1 MVVQSDRPGRYM
13 PRDEGAGTASLA
25 HEHSPEAVTMFRPGW
40 RSSAA
45 LVRGAFR
52 SLVSGQALGQLGD
65 GLTQIAFAQL
75 VVFDIGRGAS
85 PGRIAGILAVTLLPF
100 SLVGPLGG
108 VLIDRWDRRRTLIIA
123 SLCRASLAAV
133 AIAAAALRSEVLA
146 YAGVVL
152 LLSSSRFVLDAKG
165 AVLPRTVEARDLVR
179 ANAISG
185 LIGMTAAF
193 IGAVGGAMFVSWSVM
208 AGFLLGAGAYFAASV
223 CFARLPAVGG
233 GTRTNTVAAV
243 VVQLAREL
251 RTGAAVIVRTP
262 DLRRPLTAVSLHRL
276 LLGAG
281 FVLLVLVADHRY
293 HLQASGYGL
302 AIAVTGVAAVAGTVS
317 APWVS
322 GRWPPRVLLPLAF
335 LPPAAAVA
343 VVGYAPSLAS
353 LVCAVAV
360 AAVSFQSLK
369 VISDALVGRNSP
381 DAVRG
386 RVFAIYD
393 VLYNVAFV
401 LAGLLMIPFWQL
413 GREQA
418 LASWLAVG
426 FFGGWLVMARMTRAW
441 PFRLDRGHHP
451 HGRPGKRLGLR
462 RAAPLPGRWWMRG
475 AALLCGAVVVIVF
488 PRPTLWWAA
497 WFMLTPWLIVIRRAP
512 SAREAAVRGWWAAV
526 GFLVAVHYWLLPS
539 TTVFLTVIAALLG
552 LLWVPWAALAWRLLS
567 GELTPRR
574 IAAALAVIPAGWVL
588 IEAARSWSALGGPWG
603 LLGASQWRAPPLLAS
618 AALGGVWLVSFLIVA
633 ANVGVTG
640 LVEAPVWRTKVTA
653 AVVVAAVVAVGPI
666 WFALEPPPRGAATL
680 SVAVVQAGV
689 VPNSAQRLSD
699 EVAATDRLPSGRF
712 GLVVWGESSVG
723 FDLFTRP
730 DLQRELEAV
739 AGRVGA
745 NLLVNVDAASPSGAI
760 RKTAALLD
768 AHAILGTY
776 QKMRLVPFGEYIPMR
791 PLLGW
796 LDSFT
801 KAAAV
806 NRDRG
811 KQIVV
816 MRDGNLSFAPLIC
829 FESAFPDMS
838 RTAANRGAQLLVF
851 QSATTTFQG
860 SWAPDQHASLAAVR
874 AAETGRPALQATLS
888 GTTAAFDAQGRRLLW
903 HPGATGTAIVDLPIA
918 AANTPFDRFGD
929 WVPATCIVAVVL
941 AVLVISLDEAR
952 PAGRADPDQGVE
964 SSPEHASPGQDE
976 G

>member
-1 MVVQSDRPGRYM
+1 M

-146 YAGVVL
+146 YVGVVL

-322 GRWPPRVLLPLAF
+322 GRWPPRVLLPVAF
-335 LPPAAAVA
+335 LPPAAAIA

-441 PFRLDRGHHP
+441 PFRLDRGRHP

-497 WFMLTPWLIVIRRAP
+497 WFILTPWLIVIRRAP

-539 TTVFLTVIAALLG
+539 TTVFLPVIAALLG

-567 GELTPRR
+567 GELTRRR

-653 AVVVAAVVAVGPI
+653 AVFVAAAVAVGPI

-760 RKTAALLD
+760 RKTGALLD

-816 MRDGNLSFAPLIC
+816 MRDSNLSFAPLIC

-860 SWAPDQHASLAAVR
+860 SWAQDQHASLAAVR

-941 AVLVISLDEAR
+941 AVLVISLAEAR

>member
-1 MVVQSDRPGRYM
+1 M
-13 PRDEGAGTASLA
+13 PRDKDVGTASLA
-25 HEHSPEAVTMFRPGW
+25 PDHSAEAVTMFRPGW
-40 RSSAA
+40 RASAA

-52 SLVSGQALGQLGD
+52 TLVSGQALGQLGD

-100 SLVGPLGG
+100 CLVGPLGG
-108 VLIDRWDRRRTLIIA
+108 VLIDRWDRRRTLIVA

-146 YAGVVL
+146 YTGVVL

-185 LIGMTAAF
+185 LVGMTAAF

-208 AGFLLGAGAYFAASV
+208 AGFLLGAGAYVAASV

-233 GTRTNTVAAV
+233 GTRTDTVAAV

-262 DLRRPLTAVSLHRL
+262 DLRRPLAAVSLHRL

-302 AIAVTGVAAVAGTVS
+302 AIAVTGAAAVVGTVS

-369 VISDALVGRNSP
+369 VIADALVGRNSP
-381 DAVRG
+381 DEVRG

-418 LASWLAVG
+418 LARWLAVG
-426 FFGGWLVMARMTRAW
+426 FFVGWLVMARMTRAW
-441 PFRLDRGHHP
+441 PFRPDRGRP
-451 HGRPGKRLGLR
+451 HGRPGKWLRLR
-462 RAAPLPGRWWMRG
+462 RGTQPPLPGRWRMRG

-539 TTVFLTVIAALLG
+539 TTVFLPVIATLLG

-574 IAAALAVIPAGWVL
+574 LAAALVVIPAGWVL

-603 LLGASQWRAPPLLAS
+603 LIGASQWRAPPLLAA

-633 ANVGVTG
+633 ANVGIAG
-640 LVEAPVWRTKVTA
+640 LIEAPKWRTKVAA

-666 WFALEPPPRGAATL
+666 WFALEAPPRDAATL
-680 SVAVVQAGV
+680 SVAIVQAGV

-699 EVAATDRLPSGRF
+699 EVAATDRLPPGRF

-739 AGRVGA
+739 AGRLGA
-745 NLLVNVDAASPSGAI
+745 NLLVNVDAASPGGAI

-768 AHAILGTY
+768 AHAIIGTY

-874 AAETGRPALQATLS
+874 AAETGRPALHATLS

-929 WVPATCIVAVVL
+929 WVPATCIVAVAFAL
-941 AVLVISLDEAR
+941 LVISLADAR
-952 PAGRADPDQGVE
+952 PAGRPDLDDDVE
-964 SSPEHASPGQDE
+964 SFPEHASPGQDE

>member
-1 MVVQSDRPGRYM
+1 
-13 PRDEGAGTASLA
+13 
-25 HEHSPEAVTMFRPGW
+25 
-40 RSSAA
+40 
-45 LVRGAFR
+45 
-52 SLVSGQALGQLGD
+52 
-65 GLTQIAFAQL
+65 
-75 VVFDIGRGAS
+75 
-85 PGRIAGILAVTLLPF
+85 
-100 SLVGPLGG
+100 
-108 VLIDRWDRRRTLIIA
+108 
-123 SLCRASLAAV
+123 
-133 AIAAAALRSEVLA
+133 
-146 YAGVVL
+146 
-152 LLSSSRFVLDAKG
+152 
-165 AVLPRTVEARDLVR
+165 
-179 ANAISG
+179 
-185 LIGMTAAF
+185 
-193 IGAVGGAMFVSWSVM
+193 
-208 AGFLLGAGAYFAASV
+208 
-223 CFARLPAVGG
+223 
-233 GTRTNTVAAV
+233 
-243 VVQLAREL
+243 
-251 RTGAAVIVRTP
+251 
-262 DLRRPLTAVSLHRL
+262 
-276 LLGAG
+276 
-281 FVLLVLVADHRY
+281 
-293 HLQASGYGL
+293 
-302 AIAVTGVAAVAGTVS
+302 
-317 APWVS
+317 
-322 GRWPPRVLLPLAF
+322 
-335 LPPAAAVA
+335 
-343 VVGYAPSLAS
+343 
-353 LVCAVAV
+353 
-360 AAVSFQSLK
+360 
-369 VISDALVGRNSP
+369 
-381 DAVRG
+381 
-386 RVFAIYD
+386 
-393 VLYNVAFV
+393 
-401 LAGLLMIPFWQL
+401 
-413 GREQA
+413 
-418 LASWLAVG
+418 
-426 FFGGWLVMARMTRAW
+426 
-441 PFRLDRGHHP
+441 
-451 HGRPGKRLGLR
+451 
-462 RAAPLPGRWWMRG
+462 MRG

-539 TTVFLTVIAALLG
+539 TTVFLPVIAALLG

-640 LVEAPVWRTKVTA
+640 LVEAPEWRTKVTA

-689 VPNSAQRLSD
+689 VPNSAQRLND
-699 EVAATDRLPSGRF
+699 EVAATDRLPPGRF

-860 SWAPDQHASLAAVR
+860 SWAQDQHASLAAVR

-941 AVLVISLDEAR
+941 AVLVISLAEAR

>member
-1 MVVQSDRPGRYM
+1 
-13 PRDEGAGTASLA
+13 
-25 HEHSPEAVTMFRPGW
+25 
-40 RSSAA
+40 
-45 LVRGAFR
+45 
-52 SLVSGQALGQLGD
+52 
-65 GLTQIAFAQL
+65 
-75 VVFDIGRGAS
+75 
-85 PGRIAGILAVTLLPF
+85 
-100 SLVGPLGG
+100 
-108 VLIDRWDRRRTLIIA
+108 
-123 SLCRASLAAV
+123 
-133 AIAAAALRSEVLA
+133 
-146 YAGVVL
+146 
-152 LLSSSRFVLDAKG
+152 
-165 AVLPRTVEARDLVR
+165 
-179 ANAISG
+179 
-185 LIGMTAAF
+185 
-193 IGAVGGAMFVSWSVM
+193 
-208 AGFLLGAGAYFAASV
+208 
-223 CFARLPAVGG
+223 
-233 GTRTNTVAAV
+233 
-243 VVQLAREL
+243 
-251 RTGAAVIVRTP
+251 
-262 DLRRPLTAVSLHRL
+262 
-276 LLGAG
+276 
-281 FVLLVLVADHRY
+281 
-293 HLQASGYGL
+293 
-302 AIAVTGVAAVAGTVS
+302 
-317 APWVS
+317 
-322 GRWPPRVLLPLAF
+322 
-335 LPPAAAVA
+335 
-343 VVGYAPSLAS
+343 
-353 LVCAVAV
+353 
-360 AAVSFQSLK
+360 
-369 VISDALVGRNSP
+369 
-381 DAVRG
+381 
-386 RVFAIYD
+386 
-393 VLYNVAFV
+393 
-401 LAGLLMIPFWQL
+401 
-413 GREQA
+413 
-418 LASWLAVG
+418 
-426 FFGGWLVMARMTRAW
+426 
-441 PFRLDRGHHP
+441 
-451 HGRPGKRLGLR
+451 
-462 RAAPLPGRWWMRG
+462 MRG

-539 TTVFLTVIAALLG
+539 TTVFLPVIAALLG

-567 GELTPRR
+567 GELTRRR

-699 EVAATDRLPSGRF
+699 EVAATDRLPPGRF

-941 AVLVISLDEAR
+941 AVLVISLAETR
-952 PAGRADPDQGVE
+952 PAGGADPDHGVE
-964 SSPEHASPGQDE
+964 SFPEQEPPGRDE

>member
-1 MVVQSDRPGRYM
+1 MVVQSDRPGRYL
-13 PRDEGAGTASLA
+13 PRDESAGTASLA

-146 YAGVVL
+146 YVGVVL

-251 RTGAAVIVRTP
+251 RAGAAVIVRTP

-539 TTVFLTVIAALLG
+539 TTVFLPVIAALLG

-860 SWAPDQHASLAAVR
+860 SWAQDQHASLAAVR

-941 AVLVISLDEAR
+941 AVLVISLAETR
-952 PAGRADPDQGVE
+952 PAGGADPDHGVE
-964 SSPEHASPGQDE
+964 SFPEQEPPGRDE

>member
-1 MVVQSDRPGRYM
+1 
-13 PRDEGAGTASLA
+13 
-25 HEHSPEAVTMFRPGW
+25 MFRPGW

-146 YAGVVL
+146 YVGVVL

-293 HLQASGYGL
+293 DLQASGYGL

-322 GRWPPRVLLPLAF
+322 GRWPPRVLLPVAF
-335 LPPAAAVA
+335 LPPAAAIA

-401 LAGLLMIPFWQL
+401 LAGLLMIPIWQL

-451 HGRPGKRLGLR
+451 HGRPGKRLRLR

-539 TTVFLTVIAALLG
+539 TTVFLPVIAALLG

-567 GELTPRR
+567 GEVTRRR

-653 AVVVAAVVAVGPI
+653 AVVVAAAVAVGPI

-699 EVAATDRLPSGRF
+699 EVAATDRLPPGRF

-730 DLQRELEAV
+730 DLQRELEAL

-860 SWAPDQHASLAAVR
+860 SWAQDQHASLAAVR

-941 AVLVISLDEAR
+941 AVLVISLAETR
-952 PAGRADPDQGVE
+952 PAGGADPAHGVE
-964 SSPEHASPGQDE
+964 SFPEQEPPGRDE

>member
-1 MVVQSDRPGRYM
+1 M

-293 HLQASGYGL
+293 DLQASGYGL

-322 GRWPPRVLLPLAF
+322 GRWPPRVLLPVAF
-335 LPPAAAVA
+335 LPPAAAIA

-539 TTVFLTVIAALLG
+539 TTVFLPVIAALLG

-567 GELTPRR
+567 GEVTRRR

-666 WFALEPPPRGAATL
+666 WFALEPSPRGAATL

-699 EVAATDRLPSGRF
+699 EVAATDQLPPGRF

-903 HPGATGTAIVDLPIA
+903 HPGATGTAIVDLPVA

-941 AVLVISLDEAR
+941 AVLVISLAETR
-952 PAGRADPDQGVE
+952 PAGGADPDHGVE
-964 SSPEHASPGQDE
+964 SFPEQEPPGRDE

>member
-1 MVVQSDRPGRYM
+1 M

-233 GTRTNTVAAV
+233 GTRTNTVAAL

-293 HLQASGYGL
+293 DLQASGYGL

-322 GRWPPRVLLPLAF
+322 GRWPPRVLLPVAF
-335 LPPAAAVA
+335 LPPAAAIA

-451 HGRPGKRLGLR
+451 HGRPGKRLRLR

-539 TTVFLTVIAALLG
+539 TTVFLPVIAALLG

-567 GELTPRR
+567 GELTRRR

-653 AVVVAAVVAVGPI
+653 AVVVAAAVAVGPI

-699 EVAATDRLPSGRF
+699 EVAATDRLPPGRF

-816 MRDGNLSFAPLIC
+816 MRDSNLSFAPLIC

-941 AVLVISLDEAR
+941 AVLVISLAETR
-952 PAGRADPDQGVE
+952 PAGGADPDHGVE
-964 SSPEHASPGQDE
+964 SFPEQEPPGRDE

>member
-1 MVVQSDRPGRYM
+1 M

-146 YAGVVL
+146 YVGVVL

-322 GRWPPRVLLPLAF
+322 GRWPPRVLLPVAF
-335 LPPAAAVA
+335 LPPAAAIA

-401 LAGLLMIPFWQL
+401 LAGLLMIPIWQL

-451 HGRPGKRLGLR
+451 HGRPGKRLRLR

-539 TTVFLTVIAALLG
+539 TTVFLPVIAALLG

-567 GELTPRR
+567 GELTRRR

-699 EVAATDRLPSGRF
+699 EVAATDRLPPGRF

-816 MRDGNLSFAPLIC
+816 MRDSNLSFAPLIC

-941 AVLVISLDEAR
+941 AVLVISLVETR
-952 PAGRADPDQGVE
+952 PAGGADPDHGVE
-964 SSPEHASPGQDE
+964 SFPEQEPPGRDE

>member
-1 MVVQSDRPGRYM
+1 M

-251 RTGAAVIVRTP
+251 RAGAAVIVRTP

-322 GRWPPRVLLPLAF
+322 GRWPPRVLLPVAF
-335 LPPAAAVA
+335 LPPAAAIA

-451 HGRPGKRLGLR
+451 HGRPGKRLRLR

-539 TTVFLTVIAALLG
+539 TTVFLPVIAALLG

-567 GELTPRR
+567 GELTRRR

-653 AVVVAAVVAVGPI
+653 AVVVAAAVAVGPI

-699 EVAATDRLPSGRF
+699 EVAATDRLPPGRF

-888 GTTAAFDAQGRRLLW
+888 RTTAAFDAQGRRLLW

-941 AVLVISLDEAR
+941 AVLVISLAETR
-952 PAGRADPDQGVE
+952 PAGGADPDHGVE
-964 SSPEHASPGQDE
+964 SFPEQEPPGRDE

>member
-1 MVVQSDRPGRYM
+1 MQ
-13 PRDEGAGTASLA
+13 RDEGADTASLA
-25 HEHSPEAVTMFRPGW
+25 HEPGPEAVTMFRPGW
-40 RSSAA
+40 RASAA

-52 SLVSGQALGQLGD
+52 TLVFGQALGQLGD

-100 SLVGPLGG
+100 SIVGPLGG

-133 AIAAAALRSEVLA
+133 AIAAAAWRSEVLA

-165 AVLPRTVEARDLVR
+165 AVLPRTVGTRELVR

-208 AGFLLGAGAYFAASV
+208 AGFLAGAGAYVAASA

-233 GTRTNTVAAV
+233 GTRTATVAAV

-251 RTGAAVIVRTP
+251 RAGVAVIVRTP

-281 FVLLVLVADHRY
+281 FVLLVLVADQRY

-302 AIAVTGVAAVAGTVS
+302 AIAVTGAAAVVGTVS
-317 APWVS
+317 APWLS
-322 GRWPPRVLLPLAF
+322 GRWPPPVLLPLAF

-369 VISDALVGRNSP
+369 VIADALVGRNSP
-381 DAVRG
+381 DEVRG

-401 LAGLLMIPFWQL
+401 LAGLLMIPLWQL

-418 LASWLAVG
+418 LAWWLASG
-426 FFGGWLVMARMTRAW
+426 FFVGWLVMARMTRAW
-441 PFRLDRGHHP
+441 PFRPGRGDP
-451 HGRPGKRLGLR
+451 RRGPGSWLRLR
-462 RAAPLPGRWWMRG
+462 RAAPPPVPGRWWMRG
-475 AALLCGAVVVIVF
+475 AAFLCGAVVVIVF

-497 WFMLTPWLIVIRRAP
+497 WFVLTPWLIVIRRAP
-512 SAREAAVRGWWAAV
+512 SAREAVVRGWWAAV
-526 GFLVAVHYWLLPS
+526 GFLLAVHYWLLPS
-539 TTVFLTVIAALLG
+539 TTVFLAVIAALLG
-552 LLWVPWAALAWRLLS
+552 LLWLPWAALSWRLLS

-574 IAAALAVIPAGWVL
+574 LAAALAVVPAGWVL
-588 IEAARSWSALGGPWG
+588 VEAARSWSALGGPWG

-633 ANVGVTG
+633 ANVAVTA
-640 LVEAPVWRTKVTA
+640 LVEAPRWRTKAAA
-653 AVVVAAVVAVGPI
+653 AVMVAAVVAVGPI
-666 WFALEPPPRGAATL
+666 WFALEPAPRGAATL

-689 VPNSAQRLSD
+689 VPSPALRLSD
-699 EVAATDRLPSGRF
+699 EIAATDQLPPGRF

-723 FDLFTRP
+723 FDLLSRP

-745 NLLVNVDAASPSGAI
+745 DLLVNVDAATPTGAI
-760 RKTAALLD
+760 RKTAVLLD
-768 AHAILGTY
+768 AHAVLGTY

-801 KAAAV
+801 QAAAV
-806 NRDRG
+806 NRERG

-816 MRDGNLSFAPLIC
+816 MRGGNLSFAPLIC

-838 RTAANRGAQLLVF
+838 RTAVGRGAQLLVF

-860 SWAPDQHASLAAVR
+860 TWAPDQHASLAAVR
-874 AAETGRPALQATLS
+874 AAESGRPALQATLS

-903 HPGATGTAIVDLPIA
+903 HPAATGTAVVDLPIA
-918 AANTPFDRFGD
+918 AADTPFDRFGD
-929 WVPATCIVAVVL
+929 WVPATCIVAVAL
-941 AVLVISLDEAR
+941 AVLVISLADAR
-952 PAGRADPDQGVE
+952 PAGRVDQGSQVD
-964 SSPEHASPGQDE
+964 SLPEHAPLGRD
-976 G
+976 GA

>member
-1 MVVQSDRPGRYM
+1 M

-401 LAGLLMIPFWQL
+401 LAGLLMIPIWQL

-441 PFRLDRGHHP
+441 PFRLDHGHHP

-539 TTVFLTVIAALLG
+539 TTVFLPVIAALLG

-653 AVVVAAVVAVGPI
+653 AVVVAAAVAVGPI

-699 EVAATDRLPSGRF
+699 EVAATDRLPPGRF

-816 MRDGNLSFAPLIC
+816 MRDSNLSFAPLIC

-941 AVLVISLDEAR
+941 AVLVISLAETR
-952 PAGRADPDQGVE
+952 PAGGADPDHGVE
-964 SSPEHASPGQDE
+964 SFPEQEPPGRDE

>member
-1 MVVQSDRPGRYM
+1 
-13 PRDEGAGTASLA
+13 
-25 HEHSPEAVTMFRPGW
+25 MFRPGW

-293 HLQASGYGL
+293 HLQASGYGV

-322 GRWPPRVLLPLAF
+322 GRWPPRVLLPVAF
-335 LPPAAAVA
+335 LPPAAAIA

-401 LAGLLMIPFWQL
+401 LAGLLMIPIWQL

-451 HGRPGKRLGLR
+451 HGRPGKRLRLR

-539 TTVFLTVIAALLG
+539 TTVFLPVIAALLG

-567 GELTPRR
+567 GELTRRR

-603 LLGASQWRAPPLLAS
+603 LLGASQWRTPPLLAS

-653 AVVVAAVVAVGPI
+653 AVVVAAAVAVGPI

-816 MRDGNLSFAPLIC
+816 MRDSNLSFATLIC

-903 HPGATGTAIVDLPIA
+903 HPGATGTAIVDLPVA

-941 AVLVISLDEAR
+941 AVLVISLAETR
-952 PAGRADPDQGVE
+952 PAGGADPDHGVE
-964 SSPEHASPGQDE
+964 SFPEQEPPGRDE

>member
-1 MVVQSDRPGRYM
+1 
-13 PRDEGAGTASLA
+13 
-25 HEHSPEAVTMFRPGW
+25 MFRPGW

-208 AGFLLGAGAYFAASV
+208 AGFLLGAAAYFAASV

-322 GRWPPRVLLPLAF
+322 GRWPPRVLLPVAF

-426 FFGGWLVMARMTRAW
+426 FFVGWLVMARMTRAW
-441 PFRLDRGHHP
+441 PFRLDRGRHP
-451 HGRPGKRLGLR
+451 HGRPGKRLRLR
-462 RAAPLPGRWWMRG
+462 RAAPPPGRWWMRG

-512 SAREAAVRGWWAAV
+512 SAREAAVRGW
-526 GFLVAVHYWLLPS
+526 
-539 TTVFLTVIAALLG
+539 
-552 LLWVPWAALAWRLLS
+552 
-567 GELTPRR
+567 
-574 IAAALAVIPAGWVL
+574 
-588 IEAARSWSALGGPWG
+588 
-603 LLGASQWRAPPLLAS
+603 
-618 AALGGVWLVSFLIVA
+618 
-633 ANVGVTG
+633 
-640 LVEAPVWRTKVTA
+640 
-653 AVVVAAVVAVGPI
+653 
-666 WFALEPPPRGAATL
+666 
-680 SVAVVQAGV
+680 
-689 VPNSAQRLSD
+689 
-699 EVAATDRLPSGRF
+699 
-712 GLVVWGESSVG
+712 
-723 FDLFTRP
+723 
-730 DLQRELEAV
+730 
-739 AGRVGA
+739 
-745 NLLVNVDAASPSGAI
+745 
-760 RKTAALLD
+760 
-768 AHAILGTY
+768 
-776 QKMRLVPFGEYIPMR
+776 
-791 PLLGW
+791 
-796 LDSFT
+796 
-801 KAAAV
+801 
-806 NRDRG
+806 
-811 KQIVV
+811 
-816 MRDGNLSFAPLIC
+816 
-829 FESAFPDMS
+829 
-838 RTAANRGAQLLVF
+838 
-851 QSATTTFQG
+851 
-860 SWAPDQHASLAAVR
+860 
-874 AAETGRPALQATLS
+874 
-888 GTTAAFDAQGRRLLW
+888 
-903 HPGATGTAIVDLPIA
+903 
-918 AANTPFDRFGD
+918 
-929 WVPATCIVAVVL
+929 
-941 AVLVISLDEAR
+941 
-952 PAGRADPDQGVE
+952 
-964 SSPEHASPGQDE
+964 
-976 G
+976 

>member
-1 MVVQSDRPGRYM
+1 M

-441 PFRLDRGHHP
+441 PFRLDRGRHP
-451 HGRPGKRLGLR
+451 HGRPGKRLRLR

-539 TTVFLTVIAALLG
+539 TTVFLPVIAALLG

-567 GELTPRR
+567 GELTRRR

-666 WFALEPPPRGAATL
+666 WFELEPPPRGAATL

-699 EVAATDRLPSGRF
+699 EVAATDRLPPGRF

-723 FDLFTRP
+723 LDLFTRP

-860 SWAPDQHASLAAVR
+860 SWAPDQHASIAAVR
-874 AAETGRPALQATLS
+874 AAETGRAALQATLS

-903 HPGATGTAIVDLPIA
+903 HPGATGTAIVDLPVA

-941 AVLVISLDEAR
+941 AVLVISLAETR
-952 PAGRADPDQGVE
+952 PAGGADPDHGVE
-964 SSPEHASPGQDE
+964 SFPEQEPPGRDE

>member
-1 MVVQSDRPGRYM
+1 
-13 PRDEGAGTASLA
+13 
-25 HEHSPEAVTMFRPGW
+25 
-40 RSSAA
+40 
-45 LVRGAFR
+45 
-52 SLVSGQALGQLGD
+52 
-65 GLTQIAFAQL
+65 
-75 VVFDIGRGAS
+75 
-85 PGRIAGILAVTLLPF
+85 
-100 SLVGPLGG
+100 
-108 VLIDRWDRRRTLIIA
+108 
-123 SLCRASLAAV
+123 
-133 AIAAAALRSEVLA
+133 
-146 YAGVVL
+146 
-152 LLSSSRFVLDAKG
+152 
-165 AVLPRTVEARDLVR
+165 VLPRTVEARDLVR

-185 LIGMTAAF
+185 LVGMTAAF

-208 AGFLLGAGAYFAASV
+208 AGFLLGAGAYAAASV

-233 GTRTNTVAAV
+233 GTRTDTVAAV

-262 DLRRPLTAVSLHRL
+262 DLRRPLAAVSLHRL

-302 AIAVTGVAAVAGTVS
+302 AIAVTGLAAVVGTIS

-353 LVCAVAV
+353 LVAAIAV

-369 VISDALVGRNSP
+369 VIADALVGRNSP
-381 DAVRG
+381 DEVRG

-418 LASWLAVG
+418 LAWWLAVG
-426 FFGGWLVMARMTRAW
+426 FFVGWLVMARMTRAW
-441 PFRLDRGHHP
+441 PFRLDRGHHL
-451 HGRPGKRLGLR
+451 HIRPGTWLR
-462 RAAPLPGRWWMRG
+462 QGRDAPPPRPGGWRMRG
-475 AALLCGAVVVIVF
+475 AALLCGAIVVIVF

-539 TTVFLTVIAALLG
+539 TTVFLPVIAALLG
-552 LLWVPWAALAWRLLS
+552 LLWLPWAALSWRLLS

-574 IAAALAVIPAGWVL
+574 LAAALVVIPAGWVL

-633 ANVGVTG
+633 ANVGIAG
-640 LVEAPVWRTKVTA
+640 LIAAPKLRTKVAA
-653 AVVVAAVVAVGPI
+653 AVIVAAAVAVGPI
-666 WFALEPPPRGAATL
+666 WFALEAPPRGAATL

-689 VPNSAQRLSD
+689 VPNSAERLSD
-699 EVAATDRLPSGRF
+699 EVAATDRLPPGRF

-745 NLLVNVDAASPSGAI
+745 DLLVNVDAATPSGAI

-816 MRDGNLSFAPLIC
+816 MGDGNLRFAPLIC

-838 RTAANRGAQLLVF
+838 RTAVNRGAQLLIF

-903 HPGATGTAIVDLPIA
+903 HPSATGTAIVDLPIA
-918 AANTPFDRFGD
+918 AATTPFDRFGD
-929 WVPATCIVAVVL
+929 WVPATCIVAVAL
-941 AVLVISLDEAR
+941 AVVVISLAEAR
-952 PAGRADPDQGVE
+952 PPGRADPDHAVKTF
-964 SSPEHASPGQDE
+964 PEHAPIGRDDA
-976 G
+976 